1 MNVKHIDTFLA
12 IAATGS
18 FTAAARKLHSTQPA
32 VSMRIRDLESQLGIE
47 LFDRDRKKVRLTV
60 QGREFLEYARKIS
73 ALSKEAR
80 FRIGARSQLTGRL
93 RLGVTE
99 TIALTW
105 LPDLVARVNEE
116 YPNVVL
122 ELDMDLSRHVLSKLE
137 AGEVDLAL
145 LPGPISLPNMQSR
158 SLGSVLYT
166 WMASPKLGI
175 PQDVLSPKDLQYW
188 PLITLPTASN
198 LHFIIDEWY
207 RGDGVT
213 PRRVDLCNNL
223 SVVAKLVA
231 AGLGI
236 AMLPP
241 SIFRDGIEKGE
252 MVVLDVRPTMEPME
266 FVSLYRTSQV
276 SDLAMAI
283 SDLAVEHSFL
293 RAPGAV

>member
-12 IAATGS
+12 IASTGS

-32 VSMRIRDLESQLGIE
+32 VSMRIRELESQLGVD

-60 QGREFLEYARKIS
+60 HGREFLEYARRIS

-80 FRIGARSQLTGRL
+80 FRIGARALLTGRL

-105 LPDLVARVNEE
+105 LPDLVARVNED

-122 ELDMDLSRHVLSKLE
+122 ELDMDLSRHVLAKLE

-166 WMASPKLGI
+166 WMASPNLGI
-175 PQDVLSPKDLQYW
+175 PYDRLSPKDLQHW

-198 LHFIIDEWY
+198 LHYIVDDWY

-213 PRRVDLCNNL
+213 PRRVDVCNNL
-223 SVVAKLVA
+223 SVVAKLVK

-241 SIFRDGIEKGE
+241 SIFRAEIDRGE
-252 MVVLDVRPTMEPME
+252 MIVLDVHPAMQPMP
-266 FVSLYRTSQV
+266 FVSLYRKSQV
-276 SDLAMAI
+276 SDLALAI

-293 RAPGAV
+293 NAPDPA